1 MNLTYWMI
9 IWAVGAF
16 LLGLM
21 TGFLVAK
28 RQWQKGEWY

>member
-9 IWAVGAF
+9 IWALGAF
-16 LLGLM
+16 FLGLM
-21 TGFLVAK
+21 VGILVAK